1 MKSTVLT
8 LLFTGVIVLIL
19 LSCEKGKQKPEQ
31 LAKQYC
37 GSCHAFPEPSLLDK
51 KSWEEGVLPQ
61 MAFRMGIDYGL
72 LQSVNP
78 DEVSEIIKV
87 LPPQAMVSEEQWN
100 AIKDFYIQHAPDS
113 LPGIASREL
122 PVTKQFTVSE
132 FRLPQKTYPLITL
145 VRYDSVNENIFIG
158 TRLSKLYQLS
168 ANFTFQDSIELHSP
182 PADIIFQPDK
192 EMLLAC
198 LGIMDPNDQAKG
210 TLTRLKLNN
219 DEQQVLIDSIKR
231 PVHIQKVDLNN
242 DEQDDFVVAAFGNYT
257 GALLVYEKSKSSY
270 IRHVIHALPG
280 TRKTIIKDFNGDGLN
295 DVLAL
300 ITQGDEQIVLF
311 TNTGNFKFRVEVLLR
326 FSPVY
331 GSSYFD
337 LFDFN
342 KDGKPDILY
351 TNGDNADYSPTF
363 KPYHGVRIFLN
374 DGRNKFDEH
383 WFYPMHGASQALARD
398 FDNDGDQDIAAISF
412 FPDFEKHPEQSF
424 LYFENDNGKLIPSV
438 TPLASTGRWLVM
450 EAADID
456 KDGDDDLLLG
466 ALDFTAQV
474 PESLLAQWRA
484 HNTALLILRN
494 NQR

>member
-1 MKSTVLT
+1 
-8 LLFTGVIVLIL
+8 VLIL
-19 LSCEKGKQKPEQ
+19 FSCNSGKQEPEQ

-37 GSCHAFPEPSLLDK
+37 SSCHAFPEPSLLDK
-51 KSWEEGVLPQ
+51 KTWANGVLPQ
-61 MAFRMGIDYGL
+61 MAFRMGMDYGQ
-72 LQSVNP
+72 LQTINP
-78 DEVSEIIKV
+78 DEVSEVIKV
-87 LPPQAMVSEEQWN
+87 LPSQAMVSEEQWN
-100 AIKDFYIQHAPDS
+100 AIKDFYLQHAPDS
-113 LPGIASREL
+113 LPEIASKEL
-122 PVTKQFTVSE
+122 PVTKQFSVSE
-132 FRLPQKTYPLITL
+132 FKLPQKTYPLITL

-168 ANFTFQDSIELHSP
+168 ANFILQDSTALSSP

-192 EMLLAC
+192 EILLAC

-210 TLTRLKLNN
+210 TLTSLKSK
-219 DEQQVLIDSIKR
+219 EQTVLIDSIKR
-231 PVHIQKVDLNN
+231 PVNVQKTDLNN
-242 DEQDDFVVAAFGNYT
+242 DGQDDFVVAAFGNYT
-257 GALLVYEKSKSSY
+257 GALLAYEKSRSGY
-270 IRHVIHALPG
+270 IRHVIHSFSG

-342 KDGKPDILY
+342 NDGKPDILY
-351 TNGDNADYSPTF
+351 TNGDNADYSPIF

-374 DGRNKFDEH
+374 DGRNKFNEH

-398 FDNDGDQDIAAISF
+398 FDNDGDLDIAAISF
-412 FPDFEKHPEQSF
+412 FPDFKKHPEQSF
-424 LYFENDNGKLIPSV
+424 LYFENDNGKLLPSV
-438 TPLASTGRWLVM
+438 TPLAASGRWLVM

-456 KDGDDDLLLG
+456 KDGDSDLLLG

-474 PESLLAQWRA
+474 PESLLTQWRTQ
-484 HNTALLILRN
+484 NTAVLILRN
-494 NQR
+494 NQQ